1 MKEKMNVL
9 FISPFEDMRPTV
21 QKIARLFPNIDASI
35 RSGSDEEGLQIA
47 LDASNANFDCIVSR
61 GNTATMIRSAV
72 ATPVVEVKTTLNDVL
87 QSLADV
93 PQLPEIVGAVG
104 YSNVLSGM
112 DVLKRFLPF
121 DLKIFGFDHISQTTA
136 IFSELK
142 AANIHTIVCD
152 TVTYHLASAQG
163 FDAYILR
170 SGEDSIRYAF
180 DYVNLLQQSSASILE
195 ENQLLRRL
203 ASLNAEGE
211 TVVFS
216 QNRKLYYSSL
226 SKQDTAVFDYLLER
240 LADFDT
246 TDKFKIVKQHAGY
259 LYRITAK
266 KVAVRGR
273 FYYAYFISRRIPNFQ
288 NTHHG
293 IRYAADYEIQEE
305 MDSSVFGI
313 ANLKAYYSQE
323 LNQALSRKSPVLIL
337 GEVGVGKNHLAEM
350 IYLNSQFTKNP
361 FVFIDFQLINRQ
373 TWNFL
378 IGHNESPLCDQ
389 SNTLFLKNID
399 ALTPAQITQLL
410 GALVEGNVA
419 KRNRILISCSSRRNQ
434 ALIPHL
440 AKVVDQLSCITINMQ
455 PLQGKYGTI
464 EASINLLLS
473 DYRRKHN
480 CQVGDPE
487 PDAMTLLLHYD
498 WPQNYNQ
505 LIRVISKTATFAGDG
520 VITKEIVSEALTTE
534 MLSTQGIT
542 ELCANTFLDLTKPL
556 SEINADIIRILLEQ
570 NDGNQS
576 QTAKSLGISRTT
588 MWRMLKEQNSQKERQ

>member
-1 MKEKMNVL
+1 M
-9 FISPFEDMRPTV
+9 
-21 QKIARLFPNIDASI
+21 
-35 RSGSDEEGLQIA
+35 
-47 LDASNANFDCIVSR
+47 
-61 GNTATMIRSAV
+61 
-72 ATPVVEVKTTLNDVL
+72 
-87 QSLADV
+87 
-93 PQLPEIVGAVG
+93 G

-337 GEVGVGKNHLAEM
+337 GEVGVEFLDSLWLKNEHYCKVTVFLEDGVRLRYYVCPGETLPELPEYISNLAVTYDGWYNKRTEEPFDLSQPIWEDTD
-350 IYLNSQFTKNP
+350 IYLKY
-361 FVFIDFQLINRQ
+361 
-373 TWNFL
+373 
-378 IGHNESPLCDQ
+378 
-389 SNTLFLKNID
+389 
-399 ALTPAQITQLL
+399 TQ
-410 GALVEGNVA
+410 
-419 KRNRILISCSSRRNQ
+419 NQ
-434 ALIPHL
+434 QATEEEY
-440 AKVVDQLSCITINMQ
+440 ATE
-455 PLQGKYGTI
+455 
-464 EASINLLLS
+464 EASILRYAPLAAFVVLGVLIVAVDIRRSRKEGRHEGIKTGQLS
-473 DYRRKHN
+473 
-480 CQVGDPE
+480 
-487 PDAMTLLLHYD
+487 
-498 WPQNYNQ
+498 
-505 LIRVISKTATFAGDG
+505 S
-520 VITKEIVSEALTTE
+520 
-534 MLSTQGIT
+534 
-542 ELCANTFLDLTKPL
+542 
-556 SEINADIIRILLEQ
+556 
-570 NDGNQS
+570 
-576 QTAKSLGISRTT
+576 
-588 MWRMLKEQNSQKERQ
+588 